1 MVDITHK
8 YNTLR
13 TAVAQSILKVS
24 RQETIDAIK
33 NGKVPK
39 GDIFQMA
46 KAAGLFAAKN
56 THFAI
61 PDCHPLPIEYTDLQF
76 QIDGFDLI
84 VEVSVKT
91 VYKTGVEVEAMH
103 AASIAA
109 LTMYDML
116 KPIDKQT
123 EITSVKLLS
132 KKGGKSGISKTD
144 ISNLKAAVIVCSDT
158 VSVGKAQDS
167 SGAFIKSELEKFGLE
182 VGDIIIIPDDKLT
195 IHEALQSK
203 LYDNQ
208 LLVFTGGTGLGPR
221 DVTPDVLE
229 PLIEKRL
236 WGVEEAMRSYGQNRT
251 PYAMLSRSL
260 AGIISET
267 VVLAL
272 PGSQKAVEECL
283 AAILPQLF
291 HIFDIMK
298 GERH

>member
-76 QIDGFDLI
+76 QIDGFDII

-132 KKGGKSGISKTD
+132 KKGGKSGMSKAD
-144 ISNLKAAVIVCSDT
+144 ISNLKAVVIVCSDT

-182 VGDIIIIPDDKLT
+182 VGDIIIIPDDKLA

-208 LLVFTGGTGLGPR
+208 LVVFTGGTGLGPR

-236 WGVEEAMRSYGQNRT
+236 WGIEEAMRSYGQNRT

>member
-13 TAVAQSILKVS
+13 TATAQSILKVS
-24 RQETIDAIK
+24 KQETIDAIEQ
-33 NGKVPK
+33 GKVPK

-56 THFAI
+56 THLAI

-76 QIDGFDLI
+76 KIDGFK
-84 VEVSVKT
+84 VVTEVTVKT

-132 KKGGKSGISKTD
+132 KKGGKSGMSTVD
-144 ISNLKAAVIVCSDT
+144 TSNLKAAVIVCSDT
-158 VSVGKAQDS
+158 VSAGKAEDS
-167 SGAFIKSELEKFGLE
+167 SGSYIKSELEKFGLT
-182 VGDIIIIPDDKLT
+182 VNKVTIIPDEKVA
-195 IHEALQSK
+195 IREALQTEVYK
-203 LYDNQ
+203 NN
-208 LLVFTGGTGLGPR
+208 LVIFTGGTGLGPR

-229 PLIEKRL
+229 PLLEKRL
-236 WGVEEAMRSYGQNRT
+236 WGVEEAIRSYGQDRT
-251 PYAMLSRSL
+251 PFAMLSRSL
-260 AGIISET
+260 AGTIGET
-267 VVLAL
+267 LVLAL
-272 PGSQKAVEECL
+272 PGSKKAVEECL

-291 HIFDIMK
+291 HIFEIMK
-298 GERH
+298 GKRH